1 LYILDPTAMSEQLVI
16 KSSPDNVV
24 QVESFLEGVLRTHQV
39 DDEIYGN
46 ILITVTE
53 AVNNAILHGNK
64 GNADKDVI
72 VECRVAENKKNI
84 IFRITDQGAGFDHNN
99 LPDPTAPENIEK
111 LSGRGVFLM
120 KQLADMV
127 IFDDNGA
134 TVELNFR
141 L

>member
-1 LYILDPTAMSEQLVI
+1 MNEQLVI

-24 QVESFLEGVLRTHQV
+24 QVESFLEGVLRAHEV

-64 GNADKDVI
+64 ANVEKDVK
-72 VECRVAENKKNI
+72 VECKVTENKKNI
-84 IFRITDQGAGFDHNN
+84 LFRITDQGAGFDYNN
-99 LPDPTAPENIEK
+99 LPDPTSPENIEK

-127 IFDDNGA
+127 IFDDNGS
-134 TVELNFR
+134 TVELNFK